1 MRFMAKGLSR
11 DKCLK
16 IAQLTKHQFYHKPAK
31 PGRRGRK
38 PSTEVKRIIEIQTE
52 NISSQNNGTTGSVL
66 RIVDVKKETVANK
79 LLEDQM
85 LLIDQNPDLKCGAV
99 RMTQKVQLMGF
110 EVNHKKVASMMK
122 RLGISGKNKRK
133 SNNRNKNYVQY
144 RVLNPTQPLTHLQM
158 DIKSHW
164 LIHERRNAFTLTVI
178 DTFTREVLGHYT
190 GCSVLATDVQELWE
204 KIIERHLEPEGR
216 AWSEIKLV
224 IISDNGPQFIAEI
237 LKDFFE
243 RNGIEQQFTHP
254 YTPEENGY
262 IESFHATMSGCVERE
277 HFNLESLI
285 GRLTVFYKNYNMNRT
300 HTSTKG
306 LPPDMFRR
314 AWEND
319 LVITCYDK
327 KKSVKIKLRHNL
339 YEIPGI
345 LSQKE
350 HLAKINRAKRTDLKE
365 KSGEMTSSAY
375 NVGTPVNTSSSVA
388 SCAANEVKEIVLN

>member
-1 MRFMAKGLSR
+1 MAKGLSR

-16 IAQLTKHQFYHKPAK
+16 IAQLTKHQFYHRPSI

-38 PSTEVKRIIEIQTE
+38 PSTDVKRVIDIQTE
-52 NISSQNNGTTGSVL
+52 NISSQNNGTTCTVL

-85 LLIDQNPDLKCGAV
+85 LSIDQHPDLKCGAV
-99 RMTQKVQLMGF
+99 RMTQKLQLMGF

-133 SNNRNKNYVQY
+133 SKNRNKNYVQY

-164 LIHERRNAFTLTVI
+164 LIHERRNAYTLTVI

-204 KIIERHLEPEGR
+204 KIIEQHLEPEGR

-237 LKDFFE
+237 LKDFFA
-243 RNGIEQQFTHP
+243 RNSIEQEFTHP

-277 HFNLESLI
+277 HFNLESLK

-306 LPPDMFRR
+306 LPPDMYRR

-327 KKSVKIKLRHNL
+327 KKAVKIKLRHNL

-350 HLAKINRAKRTDLKE
+350 HLAKKNRAKRTDLKE

-388 SCAANEVKEIVLN
+388 SCAANEVKKIVLN